1 MKRIIT
7 IQHTESEHHLN
18 GMVGSWTD
26 WELSKRGRHEAQQIT
41 TNLTNEFDLNDF
53 MIYSSDLKRAVQT
66 AQPLA
71 TKLGKE
77 IMLEKRLRE
86 RNLGECCGQSVAW
99 LNQHKLKDEETIDDR
114 LFPSAE
120 SRRESFMRLKSFFDE
135 LIENP
140 KDVVLVAHGDILTQ
154 FYALFLNQKME
165 ILTTLRFQGLAGGVS
180 IFAIDDTVRIIEKLN
195 DSRYKQIKT
204 DDL

>member
-180 IFAIDDTVRIIEKLN
+180 VFITGYWFLFIFPKL
-195 DSRYKQIKT
+195 IH
-204 DDL
+204 L